1 MDHSFPVKHTHKHT
15 PWRFGPSAPPLW
27 QIVSPMVVQE
37 APSAADAW
45 CMPIAAFIAF
55 LTIVAL
61 AWLCSAIE
69 SLTGGPCEAE
79 VLNERRAANGKI
91 SSAPELKVKN
101 PESQRHFNDFIEHD
115 FVYSKDFLLQFREF
129 AVGDHAAACSD
140 VVFPHC
146 SKMPIGQVNPWIE
159 TRGRNKLAK
168 AEFDDLPVTD
178 ISNHIVVQSE
188 NCHLHVYVNP
198 ALHEYQ
204 IYYRHAEMMRVPWHP
219 DIEGAWS
226 QVKGFVGRMS
236 AAPEKWKCRQSRFV
250 HKRGVG
256 NSLCSA

>member
-1 MDHSFPVKHTHKHT
+1 
-15 PWRFGPSAPPLW
+15 
-27 QIVSPMVVQE
+27 MVVQE

-69 SLTGGPCEAE
+69 SLTGGPCEVE
-79 VLNERRAANGKI
+79 VSERRAANGKI
-91 SSAPELKVKN
+91 ASAPELKVKN
-101 PESQRHFNDFIEHD
+101 PEPQRHDFIEHDD

-129 AVGDHAAACSD
+129 SVGDHRAACSD

-146 SKMPIGQVNPWIE
+146 SKVPIGQVDPWIG
-159 TRGRNKLAK
+159 TKGRNKLGK

-178 ISNHIVVQSE
+178 ISKHIVVQSE

-236 AAPEKWKCRQSRFV
+236 AATPEKRKCRQSRFV
-250 HKRGVG
+250 QRGVG
-256 NSLCSA
+256 NSLYSA